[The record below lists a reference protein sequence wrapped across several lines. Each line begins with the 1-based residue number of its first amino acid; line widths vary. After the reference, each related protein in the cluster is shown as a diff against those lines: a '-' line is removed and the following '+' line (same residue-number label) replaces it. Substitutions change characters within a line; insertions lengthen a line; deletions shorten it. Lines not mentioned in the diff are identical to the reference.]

1 MNPYHTPD
9 TESAYFQRMATA
21 LKRTYTTTEQRRP
34 LATSSM
40 SAGTVYSQSL
50 EVQKEP
56 KSQSIAKPKPQF
68 LKSQTR

>member
-21 LKRTYTTTEQRRP
+21 LKRTYAITDQRRP

-50 EVQKEP
+50 AVQAP
-56 KSQSIAKPKPQF
+56 PRSQSIAKPKSQF